1 MTVYESE
8 REATGNEIEAR
19 IQKDGSLGLHFSL
32 ISGNKWGNGFRFFAE
47 YGTLRKEFLT
57 YSSRNFT
64 IKPASLQAFFANFQY
79 FQWQKAAENALFLPK
94 SLEFS
99 RVSSEN
105 RSQNFRQISRL
116 YIIVIIINL
125 FQETN
130 Y

>member
-1 MTVYESE
+1 MTIYDID
-8 REATGNEIEAR
+8 REAIGNEIEAR

-32 ISGNKWGNGFRFFAE
+32 ISGRKQGNGFRFFRRVWYSAK
-47 YGTLRKEFLT
+47 GVFNLLLKEFYHKTSFL
-57 YSSRNFT
+57 
-64 IKPASLQAFFANFQY
+64 ASLFCKFPVFPVAKNRRKCA
-79 FQWQKAAENALFLPK
+79 FLPK

-105 RSQNFRQISRL
+105 RSQNPRQISRL